1 MHSFRVFCL
10 CLLVIGVLAGC
21 KSPPPPPEFVNA
33 TQNDQRLIA
42 MNQWELRGRMAFQ
55 NADERFSANVRWQQ
69 QGNDLSFKLTNVV
82 GVTLLDMSIKDG
94 ITYLNVDD
102 KDFSGSDPEQLIADV
117 SGWRIPITAMQRW
130 VKGLALNTEIANRQS
145 NGLLDSIT
153 WLSGQGQW
161 QVTYQ
166 RYTQFQGIAL
176 PQQLL
181 IEQNDTLSIR
191 LKINEWTV
199 Q

>member
-1 MHSFRVFCL
+1 MLSFRIW
-10 CLLVIGVLAGC
+10 CLLLLSMTVLAAC
-21 KSPPPPPEFVNA
+21 KTPPPPPEFVNA

-42 MNQWELRGRMAFQ
+42 LTEWQLRGRMAFQ

-69 QGNDLSFKLTNVV
+69 QGDDLTFKLTNVV
-82 GVTLLDMSIKDG
+82 GVTLLDMTIRDG

-102 KDFSGSDPEQLIADV
+102 KDFTGRDPEQLIADV
-117 SGWRIPITAMQRW
+117 SGWRIPINAMQRW
-130 VKGLALNTEIANRQS
+130 VKGLALNTEIAERQS

-153 WLSGQGQW
+153 WLSMQGQW
-161 QVTYQ
+161 RVSYQ
-166 RYTQFQGIAL
+166 RYTQYQGIAL

-181 IEQNDTLSIR
+181 IEQSDTLSIR
-191 LKINEWTV
+191 LKVNEWTI